1 MNPDTLTQMLQKGF
15 RVTLGATASLI
26 EILQNPQRR
35 DENLSNLATE
45 LSELSEEWA
54 VKGEMTE
61 QEARSFVEN
70 LLSNQAAQPS
80 QESSDSSQP
89 TTVTVKPT
97 AEPSVQSDIKELTEQ
112 LAKIRSE
119 LEKLREQD
127 GSSQ

>member
-35 DENLSNLATE
+35 DENLSNLAAE

-70 LLSNQAAQPS
+70 LLSNQPGQS
-80 QESSDSSQP
+80 GQETSDSTQP

-97 AEPSVQSDIKELTEQ
+97 TEPGVQSDIKELTEQ
-112 LAKIRSE
+112 LANIRSE

-127 GSSQ
+127 GGSQ